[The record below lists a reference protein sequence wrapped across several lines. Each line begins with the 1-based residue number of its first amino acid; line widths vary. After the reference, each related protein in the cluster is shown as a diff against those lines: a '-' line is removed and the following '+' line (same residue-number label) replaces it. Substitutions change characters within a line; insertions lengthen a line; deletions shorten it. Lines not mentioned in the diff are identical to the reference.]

1 MRAIRQQAAPVFFLA
16 TVFAGAILT
25 LTAPASADCMS
36 SCQGEYYACSHA
48 YGDRNCASAR
58 SICQQGCI
66 LRGSDRYG
74 AIALSGATGKF
85 GFSFDYPSRTA
96 AERRA
101 LAECRSRSEAGDCA
115 IEIWFYNTCG
125 ALALGPPP
133 ARGSAYAADEATARG
148 QALRACNAQSK
159 GMVCEIKTA
168 VCSK

>member
-1 MRAIRQQAAPVFFLA
+1 MCAIRRQAAPAIVLAAVFVGA
-16 TVFAGAILT
+16 VMTFA
-25 LTAPASADCMS
+25 APSAADCMS
-36 SCQGEYYACSHA
+36 GCQGDYYACSHA
-48 YGDRNCASAR
+48 YSDRDCATAR

-85 GFSFDYPSRTA
+85 GFSFDYPSRVA

-133 ARGSAYAADEATARG
+133 ARGSAYAADEAAARG
-148 QALRACNAQSK
+148 HALRACNAQSK
-159 GMVCEIKTA
+159 GAACEVKTA